1 MFRNKDSAGGEDTVS
16 GNNDE
21 TPRSTTGPSHV
32 ANDEPAT
39 MIPGGPDESHN
50 GVQLQDSD
58 THKTTGNGVKTKKKK
73 KRRKHRNKDKSSRV
87 PTESNGQSR
96 ERNRPK
102 APTHTSKRKRNGR
115 LVRVVSIDSSKKE
128 HLSDPRSTEKT
139 TSVPPLPRNQY
150 ATTLRRRAIRKQED
164 NISHDS
170 DEYGDISLGMKLIV
184 AGGRVIVQSL
194 NSLGDGLASP
204 AQLAGVVQRGDVLL
218 AIGNL
223 SLANL
228 PIDQLMD
235 GLRPLSTPD
244 SRGVYERCLE
254 LRFEAGAGLNLL
266 AIHEKE
272 HAKLQGSPDA
282 VFSMFPMVDQLSGQP
297 IFEPEF
303 NTQMYQDQKLI
314 IDTEHDENAVDYVE
328 EAKDNFQSEDVVLSD
343 SKTLDEVLDKFSLD
357 FDSLISTVL
366 AKERNS
372 DRDRYESTYFDLRGG
387 ISDLLRTT
395 LSMKASEESSR
406 EKVLSKV
413 ERLEL
418 GRKIMQITKALELN
432 LEEIDKG
439 RDARP
444 QKNWS
449 SGLSVRSG
457 SSSVVKRQYN
467 MDGTITSLP
476 SSYNSPL
483 DLTADEESIDSDD
496 SMDDVDADKLLLG
509 LAARDTIWR
518 KLVITM
524 LNKAADEIQN
534 HGEEKSKES
543 SSPNGAIDFKQ
554 LGYFLFR
561 ENPSRKRKVKSF
573 AFPPQEI
580 THVLFDLATF
590 IATTSHDDITTFGG
604 NSKLSSNVSTLR
616 SVATKSGV
624 RGRASVRGDF
634 LLAKRFVLD
643 EALPHWLKSFEPLKL
658 DQRRILW
665 PGQRDRDSNN
675 VNSTQRN
682 KKTSRDNGNNPI
694 ADDENE
700 LKSET

>member
-1 MFRNKDSAGGEDTVS
+1 MLRGGQMFRDSDSTVREDAVA

-21 TPRSTTGPSHV
+21 TPRSTNGPSHV
-32 ANDEPAT
+32 ANDEPAIL
-39 MIPGGPDESHN
+39 IPGGPGESHN
-50 GVQLQDSD
+50 GVQLEDSD
-58 THKTTGNGVKTKKKK
+58 ANKTAGNGVKASRKK
-73 KRRKHRNKDKSSRV
+73 KRRKHRSKDKTTRIT
-87 PTESNGQSR
+87 TESNGQSR
-96 ERNRPK
+96 ERSRPK
-102 APTHTSKRKRNGR
+102 VPTYTSKRRRNGR
-115 LVRVVSIDSSKKE
+115 LVRVVSIGSKKR
-128 HLSDPRSTEKT
+128 DRRSEPPSTAKT

-150 ATTLRRRAIRKQED
+150 ATTLRRRAVRKQED
-164 NISHDS
+164 NTLHDS

-204 AQLAGVVQRGDVLL
+204 AQLAGVIQRGDVLL

-235 GLRPLSTPD
+235 GLRPLSTPN

-254 LRFEAGAGLNLL
+254 LRFEAGAGLKLL
-266 AIHEKE
+266 TIHEKE
-272 HAKLQGSPDA
+272 HAKMQGSPEA
-282 VFSMFPMVDQLSGQP
+282 VFSMLPMVDQLSGQP
-297 IFEPEF
+297 LFEPEF
-303 NTQMYQDQKLI
+303 NTQMYRDQELM
-314 IDTEHDENAVDYVE
+314 IDTEHDENTVDYVE

-372 DRDRYESTYFDLRGG
+372 DRDRYESTYFDLREG
-387 ISDLLRTT
+387 ISVLLRTT
-395 LSMKASEESSR
+395 LSMKESEENSR
-406 EKVLSKV
+406 ERMLSKV

-432 LEEIDKG
+432 LEDIDKG
-439 RDARP
+439 RDAKP

-483 DLTADEESIDSDD
+483 DLTADEESTDSDD
-496 SMDDVDADKLLLG
+496 AINDVDADKLLLG

-524 LNKAADEIQN
+524 L
-534 HGEEKSKES
+534 
-543 SSPNGAIDFKQ
+543 
-554 LGYFLFR
+554 
-561 ENPSRKRKVKSF
+561 
-573 AFPPQEI
+573 
-580 THVLFDLATF
+580 
-590 IATTSHDDITTFGG
+590 
-604 NSKLSSNVSTLR
+604 
-616 SVATKSGV
+616 
-624 RGRASVRGDF
+624 
-634 LLAKRFVLD
+634 
-643 EALPHWLKSFEPLKL
+643 
-658 DQRRILW
+658 
-665 PGQRDRDSNN
+665 
-675 VNSTQRN
+675 
-682 KKTSRDNGNNPI
+682 KKI
-694 ADDENE
+694 V
-700 LKSET
+700 